1 MSTNNKNNN
10 TGGDFRL
17 KSNIHRNHRS
27 LAALDT
33 SNPNYKSSPVRRKP
47 PTAIH
52 QTKKIT
58 TKDLQEPKIK
68 SIAIKPKILYSS
80 CVNKSSPIL

>member
-58 TKDLQEPKIK
+58 KDLQEPKIK

-80 CVNKSSPIL
+80 CVNKLSPIL